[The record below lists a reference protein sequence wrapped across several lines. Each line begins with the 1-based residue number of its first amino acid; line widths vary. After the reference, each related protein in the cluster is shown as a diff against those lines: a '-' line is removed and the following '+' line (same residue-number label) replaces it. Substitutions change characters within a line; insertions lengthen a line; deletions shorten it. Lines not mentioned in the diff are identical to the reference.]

1 MGNIPSMLNLIKN
14 IKLNI
19 SSFEDESNKNTL
31 LCEEIKPNQFIYI
44 IIKNQTT
51 QKNKSILGLYNY
63 QKYYLDIQIDI
74 QIDIFEIKTLND
86 SAHHL
91 CTKIIN
97 KSAEKNINEIIKLFE

>member
-31 LCEEIKPNQFIYI
+31 LCEEINPNQFIYI
-44 IIKNQTT
+44 IIKNHST
-51 QKNKSILGLYNY
+51 QKNKSRLGLYNY
-63 QKYYLDIQIDI
+63 QKYYLDI